1 MARKSAARARPP
13 ESAGPLGYYRFPT
26 LRNGTVV
33 FTCEG
38 SLWSVPLEGGLA
50 RRLTRFPGRQSFA
63 QSSPDGEL
71 VAFTAAYQGNEDVW
85 VMPVRGGE
93 PRRLTKHP
101 APDHVIGWSPD
112 GASILFRSTRTSPF
126 REPYGYSVPQA
137 GGEPQV
143 IKLGPLA
150 RLSFSPGGER
160 VALGRYALEFHRWR
174 RYLGGWVQE
183 IWTGRADGSDFRR
196 VTTYQGMNAFPM
208 WHGDRIWFLS
218 DRDGMANLYSMK
230 LDGSNL
236 EQHTHHEEYVV
247 RWPCLGDKSI
257 VYTVGAD
264 LLVFDLVKRRERKLD
279 VTISS
284 DRAGRQAHYAHALHY
299 LTDYDLSPDGRRVLV
314 GARGQTHLLPV
325 KEGRTIMMGES
336 GVRHRAPRY
345 SPDGKHIGVFS
356 DEDGEETFVLMP
368 LDRTAAP
375 RRFPASREGFHR
387 SPLFSPDSKF
397 VAFGDQ
403 TLALKILDLSNGQ
416 VRPVDRSPS
425 REISDYSWS
434 PDSRWLVYALP
445 EVNQFRSLHVYDL
458 KTGKSTRLTEPIHD
472 DHSPCF
478 DRSGKF
484 IFFLSHRYLDPVV
497 GNTDFEFILEPTN
510 HVYAITLRL
519 LERSPV
525 VPRQPEEDADEEA
538 TKSAK
543 DTRPKKG
550 APAPA
555 PVEVDLEGIGGR
567 IEELPV
573 APAWYE
579 DLRTAPGRLFFL
591 SRPVKGLLARDFWSG
606 ENEPGWNLR
615 SFDLKRKREETWV
628 TGVHGYEL
636 SADGKKLL
644 YRGREHFRVVGTDA
658 KPRGEEEERDK
669 DDGEKGIVRVRQ
681 LSVKVDPAREWP
693 QMLREVWRRERD
705 HFYDPGLGGIL
716 WEEVWARYSDLLDR
730 IATREELTDLI
741 GEMIAE
747 LSTSHTY
754 VFGGDTSEPRHLPVG
769 LLGAELEAATE
780 GGVRVTR
787 VLKGRDWSE
796 KTRSP
801 LGRPHVDIAPGSR
814 LVAVEGKQITH
825 PEELHGQL
833 ANRAGQEVLFTVAGP
848 GRKKTRDVILRTM
861 RPSEEAELR
870 YLDWVETNR
879 LCVDSM
885 TQGQVGYI
893 HIPDMGGKGL
903 SEFARAL
910 YPQIRKKGLVVDIR
924 YNGGGF
930 VSQLIV
936 ARLARKLWAFMQ
948 PRHGFV
954 ETYPSRVLHGP
965 FVVLTN
971 HAAGSDGDIFAES
984 VKLMNLA
991 PVIGTRSWGGVVG
1004 LSEVYRLV
1012 DGGTLTVPAVAWW
1025 DSKRGWDLEN
1035 SGVEPDVV
1043 IDNTPADHARGF
1055 DAQLAKAVEVVQSRI
1070 AKERW
1075 EWPTAPPYPN
1085 KSLRAFRERLKGPRD
1100 KA

>member
-1 MARKSAARARPP
+1 MARRPAP
-13 ESAGPLGYYRFPT
+13 RVPVAEADGPVGYYRFPT
-26 LRNGTVV
+26 LRCGTIV

-38 SLWSVPLEGGLA
+38 SLWSVPLAGGLA

-63 QSSPDGEL
+63 QLSPDGEL

-93 PRRLTKHP
+93 PRRLTRHP
-101 APDHVIGWSPD
+101 SQDHVIGWSPD
-112 GASILFRSTRTSPF
+112 GSKILFRSTRTSPF
-126 REPYGYSVPQA
+126 REPHGFAVPLD
-137 GGEPQV
+137 GGEPV
-143 IKLGPLA
+143 PIKLGPLA
-150 RLSFSPGGER
+150 RLSYSPDGKR

-183 IWTGRADGSDFRR
+183 IWVGDADGSDFKR
-196 VTTYQGMNAFPM
+196 VTTYEGMNAFPM
-208 WHGDRIWFLS
+208 WWGKRIYFLS
-218 DRDGMANLYSMK
+218 DRDGMANLYSMTVEGGD
-230 LDGSNL
+230 LR
-236 EQHTHHEEYVV
+236 QHTHHEEYVV
-247 RWPCLGDKSI
+247 RWPCLGEGHI

-264 LLVFDLVKRRERKLD
+264 LYTLDLANHTEHKLN

-284 DRAGRQAHYAHALHY
+284 DRAGRQVHYSHALHY
-299 LTDYDLSPDGRRVLV
+299 LTDYDVSPDGKRVLM
-314 GARGQTHLLPV
+314 GARGQTFLLPV
-325 KEGRTIMMGES
+325 KEGRTITLGQS
-336 GVRHRAPRY
+336 GVRQRSPRY

-356 DEDGEETFVLMP
+356 DENGEEEFVLVP
-368 LDRTAAP
+368 LDRAAKP
-375 RRFPASREGFHR
+375 KRFPAAGEGFHR
-387 SPLFSPDSKF
+387 SPLFSPDGKF

-403 TLALKILDLSNGQ
+403 TLTLKILDLSTGK
-416 VRPVDRSPS
+416 VRRVDRSPS
-425 REISDYSWS
+425 REIADYSWS

-445 EVNQFRSLHVYDL
+445 ELNQFRSLHVYDM
-458 KTGKSTRLTEPIHD
+458 TRSKSFRLTEPAHD

-478 DRSGKF
+478 DRSGRY

-497 GNTDFEFILEPTN
+497 GSTDFEFILEPTN
-510 HVYAITLRL
+510 HIYAITLKKG
-519 LERSPV
+519 ERSPV
-525 VPRQPEEDADEEA
+525 VPRQPEEEDEKPAE
-538 TKSAK
+538 KGKK
-543 DTRPKKG
+543 DDK
-550 APAPA
+550 AVA
-555 PVEVDLEGIGGR
+555 PVEIDLDGIGSR

-573 APAWYE
+573 APAWYV
-579 DLRTAPGRLFFL
+579 DLRAGPNRLFFL

-606 ENEPGWNLR
+606 EHEPGWNLR

-628 TGVHGYEL
+628 FGVHGYEL
-636 SADGKKLL
+636 TYDGKKLM
-644 YRGREHFRVVGTDA
+644 YRGREHLRVVGTDT

-669 DDGEKGIVRVRQ
+669 DDGEKGIVRLRHLQ
-681 LSVKVDPAREWP
+681 LKVDPSREWP

-705 HFYDPGLGGIL
+705 FFYDPGLGGIL
-716 WEEVWARYSDLLDR
+716 WEEVWARYHALLDR
-730 IATREELTDLI
+730 VATREELTDLI

-754 VFGGDTSEPRHLPVG
+754 VFGGDTSEPRHVPVG
-769 LLGAELEAATE
+769 LLGAELESARE

-801 LGRPHVDIAPGSR
+801 LGRSHVDVAPGSR
-814 LVAVEGKQITH
+814 ILAVEGQPVNH
-825 PEELHGQL
+825 PEDLYGQL
-833 ANRAGQEVLFTVAGP
+833 AARAGQEVQFTVAAP
-848 GRKKTRDVILRTM
+848 KKKKTREVILRTM
-861 RPSEEAELR
+861 RPHEEAELR
-870 YLDWVETNR
+870 YIDWVETNR
-879 LCVDSM
+879 LFVDEI
-885 TQGQVGYI
+885 TKGQVGYL

-903 SEFARAL
+903 SEFSRAL

-1025 DSKRGWDLEN
+1025 DAKRGWDLEN
-1035 SGVEPDVV
+1035 SGVDPDVV
-1043 IDNTPADHARGF
+1043 VDNTPADHAKGF
-1055 DAQLAKAVEVVQSRI
+1055 DAQLAKAVEVVRERI

-1075 EWPTAPPYPN
+1075 EWPAAPPYPN
-1085 KSLRAFRERLKGPRD
+1085 KSLRAFRERRKGPKD